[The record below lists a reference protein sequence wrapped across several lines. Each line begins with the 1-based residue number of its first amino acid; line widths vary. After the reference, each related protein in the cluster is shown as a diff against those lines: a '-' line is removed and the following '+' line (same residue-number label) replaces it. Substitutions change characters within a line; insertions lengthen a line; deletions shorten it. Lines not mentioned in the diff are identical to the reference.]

1 MPFSR
6 RSFLTTLGA
15 GGAALAVPFVSARG
29 MEAAL
34 ATPRGLRLP
43 FSIPEVRLDSN
54 ENPYGPAPAALEAI
68 QGMFSEACRYPD
80 AHNEHL
86 MEAIAAHLQV
96 PADHLL
102 LGAGSSEILRV
113 AVDGFTSA
121 SRGLVSAAPT
131 FELPADRAQVLGV
144 PVTAVPV
151 DAGLQLDLERMAAAA
166 KGAGLVFL
174 CNPNN
179 PTATVHGAAAMREAI
194 DTMLRASPDAV
205 ILVDEAYH
213 EYVED
218 PDYRSFIPLTLE
230 EPRVIVSRTFSKV
243 YGMAG
248 LRVGYAV
255 GRPATLARM
264 RRNILSMN
272 VNVLAAAAA
281 WTSLTTPGHVA
292 AERAKN
298 REAKA
303 FARRFFEER
312 GYTVTPSATNFFMVD
327 IRRPLVPFRAACQAR
342 GIMVGR
348 PFPPFSTYMRL
359 SIGTMN
365 EMRQATAVFAELL
378 G

>member
-1 MPFSR
+1 MSFSR

-15 GGAALAVPFVSARG
+15 GGAALTVPWVSARG

-34 ATPRGLRLP
+34 ATPRGRRLP
-43 FSIPEVRLDSN
+43 FSIPGIRLDSN

-68 QGMFSEACRYPD
+68 QEMFGEACRYPD
-80 AHNEHL
+80 AHNQHL
-86 MEAIAAHLQV
+86 MDVIAAHLKV

-113 AVDGFTSA
+113 AVDGFTSPTK
-121 SRGLVSAAPT
+121 GLVTAAPT
-131 FELPADRAQVLGV
+131 FELPSDRAKVLGV

-151 DAGLQLDLERMAAAA
+151 DAGLRLDLAGMAAAA
-166 KGAGLVFL
+166 PGSGLVFL

-179 PTATVHGAAAMREAI
+179 PTATVHGASAIRETI
-194 DTMLRASPDAV
+194 DTMLRNSDAV

-218 PDYRSFIPLTLE
+218 PDYRSFVPLALE

-255 GRPATLARM
+255 GQPATLARM
-264 RRNILSMN
+264 RRNILGMN

-281 WTSLTTPGHVA
+281 WTSLATPGHVA

-298 REAKA
+298 REAKT
-303 FARRFFEER
+303 FAQRFFAER
-312 GYTVTPSATNFFMVD
+312 GYQVTPSATNFFMVD
-327 IRRPLVPFRAACQAR
+327 IRRPIVGFRAACQER
-342 GIMVGR
+342 GVMVGR
-348 PFPPFSTYMRL
+348 PFPPFTNHMRL
-359 SIGTMN
+359 SIGTMD

-378 G
+378 N

>member
-1 MPFSR
+1 MSFSR

-15 GGAALAVPFVSARG
+15 GGAALTVPWVSARG

-34 ATPRGLRLP
+34 GTPPARRLP
-43 FSIPEVRLDSN
+43 FAIPEIRLDSN

-68 QGMFSEACRYPD
+68 QAMFSEACRYPD
-80 AHNEHL
+80 AHNQHL
-86 MEAIAAHLQV
+86 MEAIATHLQV
-96 PADHLL
+96 SADHLL

-121 SRGLVSAAPT
+121 TRGLVTAAPT
-131 FELPADRAQVLGV
+131 FELPSDRAQVLGV

-151 DAGLQLDLERMAAAA
+151 DAGLRLDLARMAAAA
-166 KGAGLVFL
+166 PGSGLVFL

-179 PTATVHGAAAMREAI
+179 PTATVHGAGPIRETI
-194 DTMLRASPDAV
+194 NTILGNSDAV

-218 PDYRSFIPLTLE
+218 PDYRSFIPLALE

-255 GRPATLARM
+255 GQPGTLARM
-264 RRNILSMN
+264 QRNILSMN

-281 WTSLTTPGHVA
+281 WTSLATTGHVA

-298 REAKA
+298 REVKA

-312 GYTVTPSATNFFMVD
+312 GYPVTPSATNFFMVD
-327 IRRPLVPFRAACQAR
+327 IRRPITGFRAACRER

-348 PFPPFSTYMRL
+348 PFPPFTNHMRL
-359 SIGTMN
+359 SIGTMD

-378 G
+378 N